1 MAEADRTAKNNELK
15 IKKRDY
21 TGYDDEEFEP
31 GKQGMKRAVLSK
43 YDEDIE
49 GPRQTVR
56 QLKLLSMCSTKF
68 PQDFRLGNGTTAS
81 QAVRVPK
88 KEDETV
94 RPVNMSLLSIDY
106 ASESL
111 RIHIFHA

>member
-1 MAEADRTAKNNELK
+1 MLVIAEDELQNIEMAEEERTKMVNELK

-31 GKQGMKRAVLSK
+31 GKQGMKRAVLAK

-56 QLKLLSMCSTKF
+56 YSKLFSS
-68 PQDFRLGNGTTAS
+68 PRNPTANFAGLPS
-81 QAVRVPK
+81 WKRHGGK
-88 KEDETV
+88 
-94 RPVNMSLLSIDY
+94 
-106 ASESL
+106 
-111 RIHIFHA
+111 